1 MVFRKNRYPI
11 EYPEVV
17 KDAQA
22 SQESQVIDRDE
33 GLFFGEDI
41 AVDVDVWVEHDVGIE
56 WQIYSICSLLAYN
69 AYELMKVI
77 GFPNINFFARRARS
91 TRSKFIVCHTYGARL
106 NMLIA
111 VQPPIFANSR

>member
-41 AVDVDVWVEHDVGIE
+41 AVDVDVWV
-56 WQIYSICSLLAYN
+56 
-69 AYELMKVI
+69 
-77 GFPNINFFARRARS
+77 
-91 TRSKFIVCHTYGARL
+91 
-106 NMLIA
+106 
-111 VQPPIFANSR
+111 